1 MYPLP
6 AVCGS
11 LDDSLY
17 CLVVCRS
24 NGPSLRNQV
33 RGGNAGLLRCGKGT
47 TWEGGLRV
55 PAIFHWPGHIEPTV
69 SDELATTLD
78 LLPTFL
84 ALTEHAAEL
93 QSDQQQHAL
102 PKFDGMDL
110 SGLLLHNEVSPRTT
124 VIYYPQLAQ
133 QSRGLYGA
141 SILRRSPT
149 A

>member
-1 MYPLP
+1 M
-6 AVCGS
+6 C
-11 LDDSLY
+11 
-17 CLVVCRS
+17 CS

-55 PAIFHWPGHIEPTV
+55 PAIFHWPGRIEPGTV

-84 ALTEHAAEL
+84 ALTEHAVTL
-93 QSDQQQHAL
+93 QPDHQQHVL

-110 SGLLLHNEVSPRTT
+110 SRLLLHNEVSPRTT

-133 QSRGLYGA
+133 QSRGVYGA
-141 SILRRSPT
+141 FTTKRSPT
-149 A
+149 TWIVLYSSRARNY